1 MKAYKFYI
9 AAALMGAMTLT
20 GCVGDLN
27 VSPLDPTIKD
37 ASQTYTDAESYTKG
51 LNKIYSVWAL
61 SGQDGAG
68 TSDIVGLDP
77 GNTALLRC
85 WWTLQE
91 CTTDECK
98 VAWADSWCNEINGL
112 TWSTSKVES
121 IEGVYQRLMYI
132 VAVANDFL
140 KNIDKA
146 PEGVNIPQ
154 YKAEARF
161 CRALAYYNLMDMF
174 GIPPFITDQNYSSAP
189 SQISRKDLFN
199 WIEEELKEIHNQLPT
214 ARTTYGRA
222 DQGAVDALLARL
234 YLNADIY
241 TGTERYSD
249 CIEACKSVIA
259 DGYSLASDYKSLFM
273 ANNGENKDAQKEI
286 IFPVMFDGTKTQS
299 YGMAALILGS
309 RSSSDF
315 ADVPAGINGAWD
327 GFRSTQ
333 NLTKLFDYKD
343 NNAPT
348 PATILDKRGI
358 FNDHGGSTAQ
368 DITTTVTGTFK
379 TEGWSVY
386 KYTNMGSNDKAGSN
400 PAFPDTDFPMF
411 RLADIYLMY
420 AEAVARGGQG
430 GDLQTA
436 VNYVNKLRERGYGD
450 TKHDITADWLKAD
463 NFRNILNERARELYW
478 EGTRRT
484 DLIRFG
490 LFTSASYLWPYKGG
504 VITGVGVDQKFN
516 VFPIPETDLSVNGNL
531 KQNEGY

>member
-1 MKAYKFYI
+1 MKAFKSYI
-9 AAALMGAMTLT
+9 AAALVGVTTLT
-20 GCVGDLN
+20 GCIGDLD

-37 ASQTYTDAESYTKG
+37 AAQTFTDAESYTKG

-68 TSDIVGLDP
+68 SSDIVGLDP

-85 WWTLQE
+85 WWTMQE

-98 VAWADSWCNEINGL
+98 VAWSDSWCNEINGL

-121 IEGVYQRLMYI
+121 IEGTYQRLMYI

-140 KNIDKA
+140 KNIGNA
-146 PEGVNIPQ
+146 PAGVDIER
-154 YKAEARF
+154 YRSEARF
-161 CRALAYYNLMDMF
+161 CRALAYYNLMDLF
-174 GIPPFITDQNYSSAP
+174 GIPPFITEANYSAAP
-189 SQISRKDLFN
+189 SQISRAELFD
-199 WIEEELKEIHNQLPT
+199 WIEGELKDIYDKLPA
-214 ARTTYGRA
+214 ARTEYGRA
-222 DQGAVDALLARL
+222 DKGTADALLARL
-234 YLNADIY
+234 YLNAQVY
-241 TGTERYSD
+241 TGRERYSD
-249 CIEACKSVIA
+249 CIEACKRVIA
-259 DGYSLASDYKSLFM
+259 AGYSLAGNYNSLFK
-273 ANNGENKDAQKEI
+273 ADNGQNADARKEI

-315 ADVPAGINGAWD
+315 ADDPAGINGAWD

-333 NLTKLFDYKD
+333 NLTELFDYKD
-343 NNAPT
+343 NNAPS
-348 PATILDKRGI
+348 PSTILDKRGI
-358 FNDHGGSTAQ
+358 FNDHGGTTAQ
-368 DITTTVTGTFK
+368 DITTTPTGTFK

-386 KYTNMGSNDKAGSN
+386 KYTNMGSDNKAGSN

-436 VNYVNKLRERGYGD
+436 AGYVNQLRDRGYGD
-450 TKHDITADWLKAD
+450 SSHRITADWLKAD
-463 NFRNILNERARELYW
+463 NLRNILDERSRELYW

-490 LFTSASYLWPYKGG
+490 LFTSSSYLWPYKGG
-504 VITGVGVDQKFN
+504 VITGVGVQDKYN
-516 VFPIPETDLSVNGNL
+516 VFPIPQTDLSVNGNL